1 MAVCRCVAETLE
13 HVAGENAEVMV
24 ATHNQGSIEATVA
37 LMGRLALDPSKGVY
51 FGQLL
56 GMADHLTFTLGRNGY
71 NVSSIYPEMIF
82 KFEMIIFSSKQNFIN
97 TYCCSPNTIHLC
109 AELPFSQA
117 DLLTFTP
124 RASCA
129 IVRALRTGLLIV

>member
-1 MAVCRCVAETLE
+1 M
-13 HVAGENAEVMV
+13 AGENAEVMV

-71 NVSSIYPEMIF
+71 NVRFLHRLSHY
-82 KFEMIIFSSKQNFIN
+82 
-97 TYCCSPNTIHLC
+97 
-109 AELPFSQA
+109 
-117 DLLTFTP
+117 
-124 RASCA
+124 
-129 IVRALRTGLLIV
+129 TGSLNVYMAAWWTT